1 MNWHWNCQTKLSY
14 ELQLSWR
21 YWGKCCGILPTSPP
35 QIKIMMCIAVFGA
48 SLVCTTSRQ
57 YTLTSTISQNIH
69 IVTTPCRKV
78 PKFHSD
84 SPIHACIN
92 YRLYSLSLH
101 CHMNKHF
108 TVTTGC
114 RCCPHLSLQIR
125 VSPFRQ
131 EELNYILLAIRACNP
146 QECLTTLQWVHQHCR
161 KSTSK
166 LIK

>member
-1 MNWHWNCQTKLSY
+1 MKILRQMLWNIANFASTNKNYDVHSSVLVLPWCV
-14 ELQLSWR
+14 QLV
-21 YWGKCCGILPTSPP
+21 GT
-35 QIKIMMCIAVFGA
+35 
-48 SLVCTTSRQ
+48 
-57 YTLTSTISQNIH
+57 TLTSAISQNIH

-146 QECLTTLQWVHQHCR
+146 QGCLTTLQ
-161 KSTSK
+161 
-166 LIK
+166 